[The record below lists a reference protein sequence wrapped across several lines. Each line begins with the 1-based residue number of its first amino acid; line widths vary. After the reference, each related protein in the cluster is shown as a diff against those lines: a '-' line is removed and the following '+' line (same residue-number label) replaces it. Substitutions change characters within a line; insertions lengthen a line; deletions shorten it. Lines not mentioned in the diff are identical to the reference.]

1 MSIINKIS
9 FKIIL
14 LLFFSLPVLSEE
26 LTKVGTYKDW
36 ETIIVNNSGEKTC
49 FAQSKP
55 VLQSPKKGE
64 REARLFVT
72 FRPSDKIEDEVSTT
86 SGYEFNSQNSITAS
100 SGKSKYKFDIA
111 QEDFAWISSNKIEKR
126 MIGRLQSN
134 KIKKAVKIFDSIDS
148 VSRLEH
154 LNKINANA
162 EKENKI
168 QSILLQINI
177 SNDQNKDGFPPKI
190 FLEKIES
197 IFCHNYIN
205 IKGMM
210 TIGSLGLSEE
220 ESIKDFKKMKSFYDQ
235 VNKQLSP
242 NKKMKTLSMGMS
254 QDYHLA
260 IQEGSNMVRV
270 GGGIFG

>member
-1 MSIINKIS
+1 MKQKKILIMLNLQKNLNNVLENISRISSGNPVDLVVVTKNQPVQLINQCIS
-9 FKIIL
+9 FGVNQIGENRVQEAESK
-14 LLFFSLPVLSEE
+14 FSQL
-26 LTKVGTYKDW
+26 
-36 ETIIVNNSGEKTC
+36 IN
-49 FAQSKP
+49 
-55 VLQSPKKGE
+55 
-64 REARLFVT
+64 
-72 FRPSDKIEDEVSTT
+72 
-86 SGYEFNSQNSITAS
+86 
-100 SGKSKYKFDIA
+100 
-111 QEDFAWISSNKIEKR
+111 NKIEKR

-148 VSRLEH
+148 VSKLEH

-177 SNDQNKDGFPPKI
+177 SNDQNKDGFPPRI

-197 IFCHNYIN
+197 IFCHNYVN

-260 IQEGSNMVRV
+260 IHEGSNMVRV